1 MNLSSLFL
9 QGNKTYIDGN
19 GKELSSSALEQ
30 GLKNG
35 LEEISGKT
43 AGQTVSGEVIESNGN
58 EVLIAIGKHQLLR
71 ARLEGSMQVETGR
84 QMTFAIKNTGNA
96 KVLLSPLFENMGNDP
111 NISKALQAAGIPETD
126 LTVKTVQLMM
136 QEGMS
141 IDKNSLQQMIRLVNL
156 NPQAELETLVQLSR
170 LHIPVTEDTIFQFQA
185 YKNYEHQISESLLQ
199 IADSLTE
206 TVQGMLGEG
215 NIEDGFALYKDVLSL
230 LSGKTAQESAAAHG
244 NNEAELVN
252 TAQNV
257 NSNALDDAAVQAG
270 IKKEAVFLPEE
281 GVLMEQDDIHEP
293 ALNKESL
300 QHITEQLKQAGVP
313 QEMIE
318 GLSNQKVTSQELIN
332 QLNNLLNNGH
342 FTPRQKEG
350 LLKLFGSKEF
360 GKLMKNELTRQWFL
374 EPQEVAQENKVEHLY
389 ERLNS
394 QMNRL
399 SQMLEQALKMD
410 SPLAKTVANVSGN
423 IDFMNQLNQMFTYV
437 QIPLKLQ
444 GKEANGELYV
454 YTNKKNLAK
463 KDGQVSALLHL
474 DMEHLGSVDVHVSL
488 IGQKAATKF
497 YLEDDSSLDLIA
509 QHIELLNQRLEKRGY
524 SMNAEFLH
532 KDQSGNIIEEMIR
545 KDKNIS
551 VLSGYSFDARA

>member
-35 LEEISGKT
+35 LEEISGKA

-84 QMTFAIKNTGNA
+84 QMTFAIKNTGSA

-170 LHIPVTEDTIFQFQA
+170 LHIPVTEDTVFQFQA

-199 IADSLTE
+199 IADSLTD
-206 TVQGMLGEG
+206 TVQGMLSEG
-215 NIEDGFALYKDVLSL
+215 MTEDGFALYKDVLSL
-230 LSGKTAQESAAAHG
+230 LSGKTVEDSVVKHE
-244 NNEAELVN
+244 NNQAEPVN
-252 TAQNV
+252 NAQNG
-257 NSNALDDAAVQAG
+257 NMLDEAVQAG
-270 IKKEAVFLPEE
+270 IKKEAVFLTEE
-281 GVLMEQDDIHEP
+281 GGLAEQGDTQEP
-293 ALNKESL
+293 ALTKESL
-300 QHITEQLKQAGVP
+300 QHITEQLKQAGIP
-313 QEMIE
+313 REMLE
-318 GLSNQKVTSQELIN
+318 GLSNQKLTSQELIN

-342 FTPRQKEG
+342 FTTRQKEG

-360 GKLMKNELTRQWFL
+360 SKLIKSELTRQWFL

-399 SQMLEQALKMD
+399 NQMLEQALKTD

-488 IGQKAATKF
+488 IDQKAATRF
-497 YLEDDSSLDLIA
+497 YLEDDSSLDLIE

>member
-35 LEEISGKT
+35 LEEISGKA

-84 QMTFAIKNTGNA
+84 QMTFAIKNTGSS

-170 LHIPVTEDTIFQFQA
+170 LHIPVTEDTVFQFQA

-199 IADSLTE
+199 IADSLTD
-206 TVQGMLGEG
+206 TVQGMLSEG
-215 NIEDGFALYKDVLSL
+215 MTEDGFALYKDVLSL
-230 LSGKTAQESAAAHG
+230 LSGKTAEDSVVKHE
-244 NNEAELVN
+244 NNQAEPVN
-252 TAQNV
+252 NAQNG
-257 NSNALDDAAVQAG
+257 NMLEEAVQAG

-281 GVLMEQDDIHEP
+281 GGLAEQGDTQEP
-293 ALNKESL
+293 ALTRESL
-300 QHITEQLKQAGVP
+300 QHITEQLKQAGIP
-313 QEMIE
+313 REMLE
-318 GLSNQKVTSQELIN
+318 GLSNQKLTSQELIN

-342 FTPRQKEG
+342 FTTRQKEG

-360 GKLMKNELTRQWFL
+360 SKLIRSELTRQWFL

-399 SQMLEQALKMD
+399 NQMLEQALKTD

-488 IGQKAATKF
+488 IDQKAATRF

>member
-35 LEEISGKT
+35 LEEISGKA

-84 QMTFAIKNTGNA
+84 QMTFAIKNTGSS

-170 LHIPVTEDTIFQFQA
+170 LHIPVTEDTVFQFQA

-199 IADSLTE
+199 IADSLTD
-206 TVQGMLGEG
+206 TVQGMLSEG
-215 NIEDGFALYKDVLSL
+215 MTEDGFALYKDVLSL
-230 LSGKTAQESAAAHG
+230 LSGKTVEDSAVKHENNQAEQVNNAQDG
-244 NNEAELVN
+244 NMLEE
-252 TAQNV
+252 
-257 NSNALDDAAVQAG
+257 AVQAG
-270 IKKEAVFLPEE
+270 IKKEAVFLSEE
-281 GVLMEQDDIHEP
+281 GGLAEQGDTQEP
-293 ALNKESL
+293 ALTRESL
-300 QHITEQLKQAGVP
+300 QHITEQLKQAGIP
-313 QEMIE
+313 REMLE
-318 GLSNQKVTSQELIN
+318 GLSNQKLTSQELIN

-342 FTPRQKEG
+342 FTTRQKEG

-360 GKLMKNELTRQWFL
+360 SKLIRSELTRQWFL
-374 EPQEVAQENKVEHLY
+374 EPKEVAQENKVEHLY

-399 SQMLEQALKMD
+399 NQMLEQALKTD

-474 DMEHLGSVDVHVSL
+474 DMEHLGSIDVHVSL
-488 IGQKAATKF
+488 IDQKVATRF